1 MMSPSNAHHLVGRER
16 EKRRV
21 PAARERHRKTA
32 MALDCITASHLPAIL
47 RQAIGRPER
56 LDSPLSIASC
66 KEVSRLLLSVAFQ
79 RTAKNRPKGC
89 PRILPIFPEQ
99 AAASVGARDRGI
111 DFYSLLPPN
120 IRRNIARKTGRHPE
134 VRGFGTLAE
143 GPPVLSEMTAQ
154 PVPAPPFSCVERVRC
169 RGRSRAICSP
179 RTMAREIMT
188 GSTVADGAAEPGGVR
203 HSRILSRSAFRHPVR
218 VSCAAA
224 RPGRNPLQD
233 DVAEQAPA
241 LGSARI

>member
-1 MMSPSNAHHLVGRER
+1 
-16 EKRRV
+16 
-21 PAARERHRKTA
+21 
-32 MALDCITASHLPAIL
+32 MALGCITASHLPAIL
-47 RQAIGRPER
+47 RQAIGRPDR

-66 KEVSRLLLSVAFQ
+66 KEVSRLLLPVAFQ
-79 RTAKNRPKGC
+79 RTAKKSPQGLRSHPSDIPGTG
-89 PRILPIFPEQ
+89 
-99 AAASVGARDRGI
+99 AASVGACDRGI
-111 DFYSLLPPN
+111 DFYRLLPPN

-154 PVPAPPFSCVERVRC
+154 PVPAPPFSRVERVRC

-241 LGSARI
+241 LGSART